1 MGKNKLKKYEQT
13 LQYSNIL
20 QPGKQTLF
28 DGYELK
34 GNWRNSLFNNNHKLI
49 VELGAGKGE
58 TSLMLAQ
65 KYPNINFIAIDI
77 KGDRLLK
84 GAREAVELKLD
95 NLVFLRMQIEH
106 IHYAFDKDEIDE
118 FWITFPDPFPKE
130 RRAKKRMTSS
140 RFLTFYQQV
149 LKPDGLLHLKTDSTL
164 MYEFTLDTVKEMN
177 HQVVYSSADIY
188 HETNANP
195 DVTELQTYY
204 ERRWLKE
211 GRIIKYLQ
219 FKLNPNNR

>member
-20 QPGKQTLF
+20 QPGKQALF

-34 GNWRNSLFNNNHKLI
+34 GNWRNNVFHNNHKLI

-65 KYPNINFIAIDI
+65 KYPAINFVAIDI

-84 GAREAVELKLD
+84 GAREAVELGLD

-106 IHYAFDKDEIDE
+106 IHYAFDKNEIDE

-140 RFLTFYQQV
+140 KFLTLYQKV
-149 LKPDGLLHLKTDSTL
+149 LKPGGLLHLKTDSTL
-164 MYEFTLDTVKEMN
+164 MYDFTLDTVAEMN

-188 HETNANP
+188 READASP

-204 ERRWLKE
+204 ERRWIEE